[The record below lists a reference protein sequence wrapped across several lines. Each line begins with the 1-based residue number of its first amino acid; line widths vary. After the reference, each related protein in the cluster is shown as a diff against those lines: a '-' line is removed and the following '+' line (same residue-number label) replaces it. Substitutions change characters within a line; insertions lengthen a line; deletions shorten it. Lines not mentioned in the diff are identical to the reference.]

1 MSGLFGEGFS
11 TKAQKEQDFSKRT
24 VDSDVYEAEIKMA
37 FAGQSKGGA
46 RSVTFQLKLSNG
58 KDYSE
63 TVYVSNKEGKNVY
76 VKDDK
81 EFYLPGFLLVNN
93 IAIMATQK
101 NLFDLAEHVET
112 RTVKL
117 YDYDAK
123 RELPQDVPAIIP
135 LIGKKVLVAIIEKE
149 EPKTALNPTT
159 GKYDPTGEYRIKN
172 EMVKVFNAETKQTA
186 PEMRDEK
193 EAAVYGAWLEENK
206 GKLKTAERT
215 AAPANQ
221 TTVAAGGKPS
231 GLFGS

>member
-1 MSGLFGEGFS
+1 MSGLFGDGFS
-11 TKAQKEQDFSKRT
+11 ATAQKEQDFSKRT

-46 RSVTFQLKLSNG
+46 RSVTLQLKLANG

-81 EFYLPGFLLVNN
+81 DYYLPGFLLINN
-93 IAIMATQK
+93 IAIMATEK
-101 NLFDLAEHVET
+101 NLFDLAESVET

-123 RELPQDVPAIIP
+123 KEVATDVPAIIP
-135 LIGKKVLVAIIEKE
+135 LIGKKIMVAIIEKE
-149 EPKTALNPTT
+149 EEKTALNTST
-159 GKYDPTGEYRIKN
+159 NKYEPTGEYRIKN
-172 EMVKVFNAETKQTA
+172 EMVKVFNPETKQTA

-193 EAAVYGAWLEENK
+193 EATVYANWVTEHK
-206 GKLKTAERT
+206 GKLKVAERA

-221 TTVAAGGKPS
+221 STAVAGKPS